1 MKELLKKLEAAEQR
15 ANEADTAYEA
25 EPENEEKEKAFDEAY
40 KAEFEAF
47 NELSNEIV
55 KLTNGQIDKATAGT
69 LIRSKRNE
77 LKELI
82 ARIA

>member
-1 MKELLKKLEAAEQR
+1 MKELLKRLEAAEKK
-15 ANEADTAYEA
+15 ANEADAAYEA
-25 EPENEEKEKAFDEAY
+25 DPENEAKEKAFDEAY

-47 NELSNEIV
+47 NELSSEIV
-55 KLTNGQIDKATAGT
+55 KLTKGQIDKATAGT

-82 ARIA
+82 ERIA